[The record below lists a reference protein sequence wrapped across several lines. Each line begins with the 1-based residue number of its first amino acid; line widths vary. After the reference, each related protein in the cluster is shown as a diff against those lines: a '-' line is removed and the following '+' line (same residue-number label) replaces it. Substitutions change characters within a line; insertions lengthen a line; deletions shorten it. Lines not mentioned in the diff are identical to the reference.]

1 MDYEIVQI
9 NRNSWRIEDSGV
21 RFFLLTGTERAL
33 LIDSGRNISNAR
45 EIAEAL
51 TDLPISLLNTHA
63 DADHVAGNGQ
73 FEAFYMHPAEEP
85 NYRRGSRQGT
95 ILPVIEGDTLDLGER
110 RLEVIHLPGHTP
122 GSIALL
128 DVTNRILISGD
139 PIQDGRIY
147 MFGYYRNMEAYIKSL
162 EHLQQWKGRFDEIWP
177 SHGSIPVSPDL
188 VDMLC
193 EGAQRVLNGE
203 VQGQREEIFGKRI
216 QAFKLGF
223 ATFLCDADMRE
234 L

>member
-33 LIDSGRNISNAR
+33 LIDSGRNVSNAR

-51 TDLPISLLNTHA
+51 TELPISLLNTHA
-63 DADHVAGNGQ
+63 DADHVAGNGR

-85 NYRRGSRQGT
+85 NYRRGDRQGT
-95 ILPVIEGDTLDLGER
+95 ILPVVEGDTLDLVER
-110 RLEVIHLPGHTP
+110 GLEVIHLPGHTP

-139 PIQDGRIY
+139 PIQDGRIF

-188 VDMLC
+188 VDKLR

-203 VQGQREEIFGKRI
+203 FQGQTEEIFGKRI
-216 QAFKLGF
+216 QAFNLGF
-223 ATFLCDADMRE
+223 ATFLCDEDMRE